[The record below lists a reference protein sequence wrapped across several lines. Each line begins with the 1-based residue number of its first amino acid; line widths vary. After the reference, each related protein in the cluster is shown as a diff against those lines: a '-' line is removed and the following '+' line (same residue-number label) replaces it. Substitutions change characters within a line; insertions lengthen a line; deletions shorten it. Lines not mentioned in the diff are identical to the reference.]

1 MPILYPDIII
11 MRIMICVEKEG
22 ARGMRLAGRRVIYTD
37 YATVDASNVLD
48 VLTYAM
54 SIHMQNAQEI
64 NYLYW
69 YERNVQP
76 ILERKKEINGS
87 ITNRIVV
94 NHANEIVSFKSGYLM
109 GEPVQYVSYDST
121 VESAEAVRKLNS
133 YMFSEDKACKDKE
146 LADWFHICGTSYRMC
161 MPDLEGEE
169 DEAPFEIYTLD
180 PRSAFVVYWS
190 GLGNKPVMGVKYVTD
205 RLGNTTYS
213 CYTDKMYFEVRG
225 NGLVKAEPHDIGR
238 IPIVEYP
245 LNSSRLGAFEI
256 VITQLDALNTLE
268 SNRMDGV
275 EQFIQSLLM
284 LKNVDINGDQFK
296 ELKEQGGI
304 CVPADGDVKYLTQE
318 LNQTQTQTLA
328 DSIYQEVLVICG
340 MPNRNGGSMSDV
352 RSVGSVIMRDGWQ
365 NAEARAKDTEHMFKA
380 AEKQFLR
387 IALGILAKSKKIN
400 LKLSQIDIRFT
411 RRNYENIQE
420 KSQVLLTM
428 LASDQIAPRL
438 AFEHCGMFP
447 DPEVAYQM
455 SQEYYEE
462 QQKKAEREM
471 LAAGQADEEATF
483 EKTSANGVND
493 DV

>member
-1 MPILYPDIII
+1 M
-11 MRIMICVEKEG
+11 
-22 ARGMRLAGRRVIYTD
+22 IYTD
-37 YATVDASNVLD
+37 YAVIDESNILEVLTNAKNVHAGNRREIDYLYSYYRGVQPVLD
-48 VLTYAM
+48 
-54 SIHMQNAQEI
+54 
-64 NYLYW
+64 
-69 YERNVQP
+69 
-76 ILERKKEINGS
+76 RKKEINEA
-87 ITNRIVV
+87 ITNKIVV

-109 GEPVQYVSYDST
+109 GEPVQYVSHDST
-121 VESAEAVRKLNS
+121 DESASAIRDLNAF
-133 YMFSEDKACKDKE
+133 MFSEDKACKDKE

-161 MPDLEGEE
+161 APDFEGEE

-180 PRSAFVVYWS
+180 PRDTFVVYWS
-190 GLGNKPVMGVKYVTD
+190 GLGNKPVMGVKSTTD
-205 RLGNTTYS
+205 RYGETTYS
-213 CYTDKMYFEVRG
+213 CYTQRMYYEVCG
-225 NGLVKAEPHDIGR
+225 NGLVKAEPNPIGL

-245 LNSSRLGAFEI
+245 LNPARLGAFEI

-275 EQFIQSLLM
+275 EQFIQALLM
-284 LKNVDINGDQFK
+284 LKNVDIDGEQFRQ
-296 ELKEQGGI
+296 LRLQGGI

-328 DSIYQEVLVICG
+328 DSIYEEVLVICG
-340 MPNRNGGSMSDV
+340 MPNRNDSSATTNSTGA
-352 RSVGSVIMRDGWQ
+352 VIMRDGWQ
-365 NAEARAKDTEHMFKA
+365 NAEARAKDTENMFKA
-380 AEKQFLR
+380 SEKQFLR
-387 IALGILAKSKKIN
+387 VALELIATGRNIK

-455 SQEYYEE
+455 SLEYYE
-462 QQKKAEREM
+462 QRQKEAEKEL
-471 LAAGQADEEATF
+471 LALEAAEEPEEADEIDEI
-483 EKTSANGVND
+483 D

>member
-1 MPILYPDIII
+1 MQG
-11 MRIMICVEKEG
+11 M
-22 ARGMRLAGRRVIYTD
+22 GMRLSGRRMIYTD
-37 YATVDASNVLD
+37 YAVVDESNILEVLTNAKNVHAGNRREIGYLYSYYRGVQPVLD
-48 VLTYAM
+48 
-54 SIHMQNAQEI
+54 
-64 NYLYW
+64 
-69 YERNVQP
+69 
-76 ILERKKEINGS
+76 RKKEINEA
-87 ITNRIVV
+87 ITNKIVV

-109 GEPVQYVSYDST
+109 GEPVQYVSHDST
-121 VESAEAVRKLNS
+121 DESASAIRELNAF
-133 YMFSEDKACKDKE
+133 MFSEDKACKDKE

-161 MPDLEGEE
+161 APDFEGEE

-180 PRSAFVVYWS
+180 PRDTFVVYWS
-190 GLGNKPVMGVKYVTD
+190 GLGNKPVMGVKSTTD
-205 RLGNTTYS
+205 RYGETTYS
-213 CYTDKMYFEVRG
+213 CYTQRMYYEVRG
-225 NGLVKAEPHDIGR
+225 NGLVKAEPNPIGL

-245 LNSSRLGAFEI
+245 LNPARLGAFEI

-284 LKNVDINGDQFK
+284 LKNVDIDGEQFRQ
-296 ELKEQGGI
+296 LRLQGGI

-328 DSIYQEVLVICG
+328 DSIYEEVLVICG
-340 MPNRNGGSMSDV
+340 MPNRNDSSATTNSTGA
-352 RSVGSVIMRDGWQ
+352 VIMRDGWQ
-365 NAEARAKDTEHMFKA
+365 NAEARAKDTENMFKA
-380 AEKQFLR
+380 SEKQFLR
-387 IALGILAKSKKIN
+387 VALELIATGRNIK

-455 SQEYYEE
+455 SLEYYE
-462 QQKKAEREM
+462 QRQKEAEKEL
-471 LAAGQADEEATF
+471 LALEAAEEPEEAEEADESDEI
-483 EKTSANGVND
+483 D

>member
-1 MPILYPDIII
+1 MQG
-11 MRIMICVEKEG
+11 M
-22 ARGMRLAGRRVIYTD
+22 GMRLSGRRMIYTD
-37 YATVDASNVLD
+37 YAVVDESNILE
-48 VLTYAM
+48 VLT
-54 SIHMQNAQEI
+54 NAKNVHAGNRREI
-64 NYLYW
+64 NYLYS
-69 YERNVQP
+69 YYRGVQP
-76 ILERKKEINGS
+76 VLDRKKEINEA
-87 ITNRIVV
+87 ITNKIVV

-109 GEPVQYVSYDST
+109 GEPVQYVSHDST
-121 VESAEAVRKLNS
+121 DESASAIRELNAF
-133 YMFSEDKACKDKE
+133 MFSEDKACKDKE

-161 MPDLEGEE
+161 APDFEGEE

-180 PRSAFVVYWS
+180 PRDTFVVYWS
-190 GLGNKPVMGVKYVTD
+190 GLGNKPVMGVKSTTD
-205 RLGNTTYS
+205 RYGETTYS
-213 CYTDKMYFEVRG
+213 CYTQRMYYEVRG
-225 NGLVKAEPHDIGR
+225 NGLVKAEPNPIGL

-245 LNSSRLGAFEI
+245 LNPARLGAFEI

-284 LKNVDINGDQFK
+284 LKNVDIDGEQFRQ
-296 ELKEQGGI
+296 LRLQGGI

-328 DSIYQEVLVICG
+328 DSIYEEVLVICG
-340 MPNRNGGSMSDV
+340 MPNRNDSSATTNSTGA
-352 RSVGSVIMRDGWQ
+352 VIMRDGWQ
-365 NAEARAKDTEHMFKA
+365 NAEARAKDTENMFKA
-380 AEKQFLR
+380 SEKQFLR
-387 IALGILAKSKKIN
+387 VALELIATGRNIK

-455 SQEYYEE
+455 SLEYYE
-462 QQKKAEREM
+462 QRQKEAEKEL
-471 LAAGQADEEATF
+471 LALEAAEEPEEAEEADESDEI
-483 EKTSANGVND
+483 D

>member
-1 MPILYPDIII
+1 MQG
-11 MRIMICVEKEG
+11 M
-22 ARGMRLAGRRVIYTD
+22 GMRLSGRRMIYTD
-37 YATVDASNVLD
+37 YAVVDESNILEVLTNAKNVHAGNRREIDYLYSYYRGVQPVLD
-48 VLTYAM
+48 
-54 SIHMQNAQEI
+54 
-64 NYLYW
+64 
-69 YERNVQP
+69 
-76 ILERKKEINGS
+76 RKKEINEA
-87 ITNRIVV
+87 ITNKIVV

-109 GEPVQYVSYDST
+109 GEPVQYVSHDST
-121 VESAEAVRKLNS
+121 DESASAIRELNAF
-133 YMFSEDKACKDKE
+133 MFSEDKACKDKE

-161 MPDLEGEE
+161 APDFEGEE

-180 PRSAFVVYWS
+180 PRDTFVVYWS
-190 GLGNKPVMGVKYVTD
+190 GLGNKPVMGVKSTTD
-205 RLGNTTYS
+205 RYGETTYS
-213 CYTDKMYFEVRG
+213 CYTQRMYYEVRG
-225 NGLVKAEPHDIGR
+225 NGLVKAEPNPIGL

-245 LNSSRLGAFEI
+245 LNPARLGAFEI

-284 LKNVDINGDQFK
+284 LKNVDIDGEQFRQ
-296 ELKEQGGI
+296 LRLQGGI

-328 DSIYQEVLVICG
+328 DSIYEEVLVICG
-340 MPNRNGGSMSDV
+340 MPNRNDSSATTNSTGA
-352 RSVGSVIMRDGWQ
+352 VIMRDGWQ
-365 NAEARAKDTEHMFKA
+365 NAEARAKDTENMFKA
-380 AEKQFLR
+380 SEKQFLR
-387 IALGILAKSKKIN
+387 VALELIATGRNIK

-455 SQEYYEE
+455 SLEYYE
-462 QQKKAEREM
+462 QRQKEVEKELLALEAAEEPEE
-471 LAAGQADEEATF
+471 AEEADESDEI
-483 EKTSANGVND
+483 D

>member
-1 MPILYPDIII
+1 M
-11 MRIMICVEKEG
+11 
-22 ARGMRLAGRRVIYTD
+22 IYTD
-37 YATVDASNVLD
+37 YAVVDESNILEVLTNAKNVHAGNRREIDYLYSYYRGVQPVLD
-48 VLTYAM
+48 
-54 SIHMQNAQEI
+54 
-64 NYLYW
+64 
-69 YERNVQP
+69 
-76 ILERKKEINGS
+76 RKKEINEA
-87 ITNRIVV
+87 ITNKIVV

-109 GEPVQYVSYDST
+109 GEPVQYVSHDST
-121 VESAEAVRKLNS
+121 DESASAIRELNAF
-133 YMFSEDKACKDKE
+133 MFSEDKACKDKE

-161 MPDLEGEE
+161 APDFEGEE

-180 PRSAFVVYWS
+180 PRDTFVVYWS
-190 GLGNKPVMGVKYVTD
+190 GLGDKPVMGVKSTTD
-205 RLGNTTYS
+205 RYGETTYS
-213 CYTDKMYFEVRG
+213 CYTQRMYYEVRG
-225 NGLVKAEPHDIGR
+225 NGLVKAEPNPIGL

-245 LNSSRLGAFEI
+245 LNPARLGAFEI

-284 LKNVDINGDQFK
+284 LKNVDIDGEQFRQ
-296 ELKEQGGI
+296 LRLQGGI

-328 DSIYQEVLVICG
+328 DSIYEEVLVICG
-340 MPNRNGGSMSDV
+340 MPNRNDSSATTNSTGA
-352 RSVGSVIMRDGWQ
+352 VIMRDGWQ
-365 NAEARAKDTEHMFKA
+365 NAEARAKDTENMFKA
-380 AEKQFLR
+380 SEKQFLR
-387 IALGILAKSKKIN
+387 VALELIATGRNIK

-455 SQEYYEE
+455 SLEYYE
-462 QQKKAEREM
+462 QRQKEAEKEL
-471 LAAGQADEEATF
+471 LALEAAEEPEEAEEADESDEI
-483 EKTSANGVND
+483 D

>member
-1 MPILYPDIII
+1 M
-11 MRIMICVEKEG
+11 
-22 ARGMRLAGRRVIYTD
+22 IYTD
-37 YATVDASNVLD
+37 YAVVDESNILEVLTNAKNVHAGNRREIDYLYSYYRGVQPVLD
-48 VLTYAM
+48 
-54 SIHMQNAQEI
+54 
-64 NYLYW
+64 
-69 YERNVQP
+69 
-76 ILERKKEINGS
+76 RKKEINEA
-87 ITNRIVV
+87 ITNKIVV

-109 GEPVQYVSYDST
+109 GEPVQYVSHDST
-121 VESAEAVRKLNS
+121 DESASAIRELNAF
-133 YMFSEDKACKDKE
+133 MFSEDKACKDKE

-161 MPDLEGEE
+161 APDFEGEE

-180 PRSAFVVYWS
+180 PRDTFVVYWS
-190 GLGNKPVMGVKYVTD
+190 GLGNKPVMGVKSTTD
-205 RLGNTTYS
+205 RYGETTYS
-213 CYTDKMYFEVRG
+213 CYTQRMYYEVRG
-225 NGLVKAEPHDIGR
+225 NGLVKAEPNPIGL

-245 LNSSRLGAFEI
+245 LNPARLGAFEI

-284 LKNVDINGDQFK
+284 LKNVDINGEQFRQ
-296 ELKEQGGI
+296 LRLQGGI

-328 DSIYQEVLVICG
+328 DSIYEEVLVICG
-340 MPNRNGGSMSDV
+340 MPNRNDSSATTNSTGA
-352 RSVGSVIMRDGWQ
+352 VIMRDGWQ
-365 NAEARAKDTEHMFKA
+365 NAEARAKDTENMFKA
-380 AEKQFLR
+380 SEKQFLR
-387 IALGILAKSKKIN
+387 VALELIATGRNIK

-455 SQEYYEE
+455 SLEYYE
-462 QQKKAEREM
+462 QRQKEAEKEL
-471 LAAGQADEEATF
+471 LALEAAEEPEEAEEADESDEI
-483 EKTSANGVND
+483 D

>member
-1 MPILYPDIII
+1 
-11 MRIMICVEKEG
+11 
-22 ARGMRLAGRRVIYTD
+22 MRLAGRRVIYTD

-54 SIHMQNAQEI
+54 SVHMQNAQETD
-64 NYLYW
+64 YLYW
-69 YERNVQP
+69 YYRNVQP
-76 ILERKKEINGS
+76 ILNREKEINDS
-87 ITNRIVV
+87 ITNRIIV

-109 GEPVQYVSYDST
+109 GEPVQYVSHDST
-121 VESAEAVRKLNS
+121 DDSAKSIRELNA

-161 MPDLEGEE
+161 MPDVEGEE

-205 RLGNTTYS
+205 RLGNTTFS
-213 CYTDKMYFEVRG
+213 CYTDRMYFEVRG

-238 IPIVEYP
+238 IPIIEYP
-245 LNSSRLGAFEI
+245 LNTARLGAFEI

-275 EQFIQSLLM
+275 EQFIQALLM
-284 LKNVDINGDQFK
+284 LKNVDINGEQFRQ
-296 ELKEQGGI
+296 LREQGGI

-340 MPNRNGGSMSDV
+340 MPNRNGGTSTSDT
-352 RSVGSVIMRDGWQ
+352 GSAVVLRDGWQ
-365 NAEARAKDTEHMFKA
+365 NAEARAKDTENMFKA
-380 AEKQFLR
+380 SEKQFLR
-387 IALGILAKSKKIN
+387 VALGILSKTRNVK
-400 LKLSQIDIRFT
+400 LRLSQIDIRFT

-455 SQEYYEE
+455 SQEYYEAR
-462 QQKKAEREM
+462 QKEAEREM
-471 LAAGQADEEATF
+471 LAAEQRDEDAS
-483 EKTSANGVND
+483 KANVAND
-493 DV
+493 ETGDGDV

>member
-1 MPILYPDIII
+1 MQG
-11 MRIMICVEKEG
+11 M
-22 ARGMRLAGRRVIYTD
+22 GMRLSGRRMIYTD
-37 YATVDASNVLD
+37 YAVVDESNILEVLTNAKNVHAGNRREIDYLYSYYRGVQPVLD
-48 VLTYAM
+48 
-54 SIHMQNAQEI
+54 
-64 NYLYW
+64 
-69 YERNVQP
+69 
-76 ILERKKEINGS
+76 RKKEINEA
-87 ITNRIVV
+87 ITNKIVV

-109 GEPVQYVSYDST
+109 GEPVQYVSHDST
-121 VESAEAVRKLNS
+121 DESASAIRELNAF
-133 YMFSEDKACKDKE
+133 MFSEDKACKDKE

-161 MPDLEGEE
+161 APDFEGEE

-180 PRSAFVVYWS
+180 PRDTFVVYWS
-190 GLGNKPVMGVKYVTD
+190 GLGNKPVMGVKSTTD
-205 RLGNTTYS
+205 RYGETTYS
-213 CYTDKMYFEVRG
+213 CYTQRMYYEVRG
-225 NGLVKAEPHDIGR
+225 NGLVKAEPNPIGL

-245 LNSSRLGAFEI
+245 LNPARLGAFEI

-284 LKNVDINGDQFK
+284 LKNVDIDGEQFRQ
-296 ELKEQGGI
+296 LRLQGGI

-328 DSIYQEVLVICG
+328 DSIYEEVLVICG
-340 MPNRNGGSMSDV
+340 MPNRNDSSATTNSTGA
-352 RSVGSVIMRDGWQ
+352 VIMRDGWQ
-365 NAEARAKDTEHMFKA
+365 NAEARAKDTENMFKA
-380 AEKQFLR
+380 SEKQFLR
-387 IALGILAKSKKIN
+387 VALELIATGRNIK

-455 SQEYYEE
+455 SLEYYE
-462 QQKKAEREM
+462 QRQKEAEKEL
-471 LAAGQADEEATF
+471 LALEAAEEPEEAEEADESDEI
-483 EKTSANGVND
+483 D

>member
-1 MPILYPDIII
+1 M
-11 MRIMICVEKEG
+11 
-22 ARGMRLAGRRVIYTD
+22 GMRLSGRRMIYTD
-37 YATVDASNVLD
+37 YAVIDESNILEVLTNAKNVHAGNRREIDYLYSYYRGVQPVLD
-48 VLTYAM
+48 
-54 SIHMQNAQEI
+54 
-64 NYLYW
+64 
-69 YERNVQP
+69 
-76 ILERKKEINGS
+76 RKKEINEA
-87 ITNRIVV
+87 ITNKIVV

-109 GEPVQYVSYDST
+109 GEPVQYVSHDST
-121 VESAEAVRKLNS
+121 DESASAIRDLNAF
-133 YMFSEDKACKDKE
+133 MFSEDKACKDKE

-161 MPDLEGEE
+161 APDFEGEE

-180 PRSAFVVYWS
+180 PRDTFVVYWS
-190 GLGNKPVMGVKYVTD
+190 GLGNKPVMGVKSTTD
-205 RLGNTTYS
+205 RYGETTYS
-213 CYTDKMYFEVRG
+213 CYTQRMYYEVCG
-225 NGLVKAEPHDIGR
+225 NGLVKAEPNPIGL

-245 LNSSRLGAFEI
+245 LNPARLGAFEI

-275 EQFIQSLLM
+275 EQFIQALLM
-284 LKNVDINGDQFK
+284 LKNVDIDGEQFRQ
-296 ELKEQGGI
+296 LRLQGGI

-328 DSIYQEVLVICG
+328 DSIYEEVLVICG
-340 MPNRNGGSMSDV
+340 MPNRNDSSATTNSTGA
-352 RSVGSVIMRDGWQ
+352 VIMRDGWQ
-365 NAEARAKDTEHMFKA
+365 NAEARAKDTENMFKA
-380 AEKQFLR
+380 SEKQFLR
-387 IALGILAKSKKIN
+387 VALELIATGRNIK

-455 SQEYYEE
+455 SLEYYE
-462 QQKKAEREM
+462 QRQKEAEKEL
-471 LAAGQADEEATF
+471 LALEAAEEPEEADEIDEI
-483 EKTSANGVND
+483 D

>member
-1 MPILYPDIII
+1 M
-11 MRIMICVEKEG
+11 
-22 ARGMRLAGRRVIYTD
+22 IYTD
-37 YATVDASNVLD
+37 YAVVDESNILEVLTNAKNVHAGNRREIDYLYSYYRGVQPVLD
-48 VLTYAM
+48 
-54 SIHMQNAQEI
+54 
-64 NYLYW
+64 
-69 YERNVQP
+69 
-76 ILERKKEINGS
+76 RKKEINEA
-87 ITNRIVV
+87 ITNKIVV

-109 GEPVQYVSYDST
+109 GEPVQYVSHDST
-121 VESAEAVRKLNS
+121 DESASAIRELNAF
-133 YMFSEDKACKDKE
+133 MFSEDKACKDKE

-161 MPDLEGEE
+161 APDFEGEE

-180 PRSAFVVYWS
+180 PRDTFVVYWS
-190 GLGNKPVMGVKYVTD
+190 GLGNKPVMGVKSTTD
-205 RLGNTTYS
+205 RYGETTYS
-213 CYTDKMYFEVRG
+213 CYTQRMYYEVRG
-225 NGLVKAEPHDIGR
+225 NGLVKAEPNPIGL

-245 LNSSRLGAFEI
+245 LNPARLGAFEI

-284 LKNVDINGDQFK
+284 LKNVDIDGEQFRQ
-296 ELKEQGGI
+296 LRLQGGI

-328 DSIYQEVLVICG
+328 DSIYEEVLVICG
-340 MPNRNGGSMSDV
+340 MPNRNDSSATTNSTGA
-352 RSVGSVIMRDGWQ
+352 VIMRDGWQ
-365 NAEARAKDTEHMFKA
+365 NAEARAKDTENMFKA
-380 AEKQFLR
+380 SEKQFLR
-387 IALGILAKSKKIN
+387 VALELIATGRNIK

-455 SQEYYEE
+455 SLEYYE
-462 QQKKAEREM
+462 QRQKEAEKEL
-471 LAAGQADEEATF
+471 LALEAAEEPEEAEEADESDEI
-483 EKTSANGVND
+483 D